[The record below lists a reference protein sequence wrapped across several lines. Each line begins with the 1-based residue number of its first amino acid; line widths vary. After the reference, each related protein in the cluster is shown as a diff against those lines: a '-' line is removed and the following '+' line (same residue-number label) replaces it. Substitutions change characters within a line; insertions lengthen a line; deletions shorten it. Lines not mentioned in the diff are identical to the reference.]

1 MTPGRRRAAPRRLVA
16 RDVSCFANH
25 LRMRQAT
32 PELIALDQYS
42 SVDSIRHQWDAVG
55 VYREEKSRAAARFR
69 LRPNSSTMLFYEQ
82 QQGRSRRYATDEL
95 ALESQKCTQTF
106 LC

>member
-1 MTPGRRRAAPRRLVA
+1 
-16 RDVSCFANH
+16 
-25 LRMRQAT
+25 
-32 PELIALDQYS
+32 
-42 SVDSIRHQWDAVG
+42 
-55 VYREEKSRAAARFR
+55 
-69 LRPNSSTMLFYEQ
+69 MLFYDALHGGESNAGAFASKLFAPFQRLHQDHEFGISYRIRRHCLAYELVSVYNPLAVFRIARQAPIRKTGDEQ